1 MPTTDD
7 ETEEAPLTWEQLEEE
22 THLRNISYLE
32 VEHQLTVMESYVKKD
47 ISITMY
53 HHAYAAIEGYML
65 EVKRLHANFRRK
77 AFANKLAKNPKFL
90 DDSKGD
96 IFTCTDT
103 HLL

>member
-1 MPTTDD
+1 MPHTDD
-7 ETEEAPLTWEQLEEE
+7 EAEEAPLSWEQLEKE

-77 AFANKLAKNPKFL
+77 
-90 DDSKGD
+90 
-96 IFTCTDT
+96 
-103 HLL
+103 LLQINYQKTKSFWMTVKK